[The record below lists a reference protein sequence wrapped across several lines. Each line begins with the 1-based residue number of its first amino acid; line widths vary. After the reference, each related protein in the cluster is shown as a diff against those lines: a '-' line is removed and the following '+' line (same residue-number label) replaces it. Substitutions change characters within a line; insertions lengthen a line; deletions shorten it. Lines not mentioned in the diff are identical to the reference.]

1 MRTAGRRTHVAWVML
16 VLGAFSMAACEDGPF
31 LVSGVVIGSLNIT
44 PGGLVIALE
53 EADSVT
59 LQVFDENGVA
69 LQGQNASWVSENPA
83 VATVEGRDAGATV
96 TAVAEGTT
104 RIQVTVGQVVEFLD
118 VEVFVSSFDIELRY
132 LGTQPTASQRA
143 VFDAA
148 ASYWRSAII
157 GELADFTADIDAG

>member
-44 PGGLVIALE
+44 PGSLVIALE

-104 RIQVTVGQVVEFLD
+104 RIQVTVGQVVE
-118 VEVFVSSFDIELRY
+118 
-132 LGTQPTASQRA
+132 
-143 VFDAA
+143 
-148 ASYWRSAII
+148 
-157 GELADFTADIDAG
+157 